1 MSLLRSV
8 MTSSRELS
16 LTSELL
22 ALDQSKRGD
31 LYAVLDGAR
40 DDGVHLL
47 TRGDEGP
54 WMYLEDGIVEASYQV
69 CAPRAI
75 ALEHRPIA
83 ATMKLLA
90 AGWGRSW
97 GIFLRTDH
105 EFLTLRRHLRA
116 LSNVRLPNG
125 RIAQFR
131 FYDPRVLRGYLPTCT
146 SDELALVFGPIRE
159 FVMEGEDPFVAIR
172 YVMEGRRLVIEKVD
186 LGGV

>member
-1 MSLLRSV
+1 
-8 MTSSRELS
+8 MTPRELA
-16 LTSELL
+16 LTSDFL

-40 DDGVHLL
+40 DDAVHAL
-47 TRGDEGP
+47 TRSAEGP

-69 CAPRAI
+69 AAPRAI
-75 ALEHRPIA
+75 ALEQRGA
-83 ATMKLLA
+83 GALEKLLA
-90 AGWGRSW
+90 AGWGHSW

-125 RIAQFR
+125 RVAQFR

-159 FVMEGEDPFVAIR
+159 FVIEAEDPAIACR
-172 YVMEGRRLVIEKVD
+172 YLFENRKLVVEKIQ
-186 LGGV
+186 LALT

>member
-1 MSLLRSV
+1 MSFAMPS
-8 MTSSRELS
+8 TRELS

-22 ALDQSKRGD
+22 ALDQGKRGD
-31 LYAVLDGAR
+31 LYVVLDGAR
-40 DDGVHLL
+40 DDAIHAL
-47 TRGDEGP
+47 TRADDGP
-54 WMYLEDGIVEASYQV
+54 WMYLEDGIAEASYQV
-69 CAPRAI
+69 CAPRVI
-75 ALEHRPIA
+75 ALEHRGA
-83 ATMKLLA
+83 NVTAKLIA

-97 GIFLRTDH
+97 GIFVRTEH

-159 FVMEGEDPFVAIR
+159 FVLESEDPNIVCR
-172 YVMEGRRLVIEKVD
+172 YQFENRKLLVEK
-186 LGGV
+186 LALAT

>member
-1 MSLLRSV
+1 MP
-8 MTSSRELS
+8 SSREIS
-16 LTSELL
+16 LTTQVL
-22 ALDQSKRGD
+22 ALDQSTRGD

-40 DDGVHLL
+40 DDAIHVL
-47 TRGDEGP
+47 TRSAQGP

-69 CAPRAI
+69 CAPRVI
-75 ALEHRPIA
+75 ALEHRDA
-83 ATMKLLA
+83 GVTAKLLA
-90 AGWGRSW
+90 KGWGHSW
-97 GIFLRTDH
+97 GIFVRTEH

-159 FVMEGEDPFVAIR
+159 FVMEAEDPNIACR
-172 YVMEGRRLVIEKVD
+172 YLFENRKLLVEK
-186 LGGV
+186 LELAPTSA